1 MLLILV
7 ITTSQQGASSM
18 EGLTDFITHYQWG
31 DIFTVWF
38 VLTDDAHA
46 VLQQHFGPWR
56 RRGPQPTFSDSE
68 VITVALVADS
78 FFAGREDKTL
88 SFIRQYHAD
97 MFPQLP
103 SPGRF
108 NTRRRALNLITEQV
122 RRVLVKQWGLME
134 DEMGEYMTTRLTDSA
149 PIPVCTYTRAKLNRT
164 IEQTCAPRELYFG
177 VSASK
182 KTKVFGFRLHM
193 DTSLEAVVDRWLLAP
208 ASMHDSQG
216 LRGMYE
222 EESLRRGGVY
232 DLMLLGDG
240 AFNNPDWL
248 ASMQH
253 KHGCDVQLWAVPRQD
268 SRTPWPEQF
277 RRLVSKVRRRIET
290 AFSVL
295 SEVFNLER
303 PASRSLSGLVSRVST
318 RMLAYTLAFITGPL
332 LPLLGFQTQN

>member
-1 MLLILV
+1 
-7 ITTSQQGASSM
+7 M
-18 EGLTDFITHYQWG
+18 EGLTDFITQYRWE

-46 VLQQHFGPWR
+46 VLQKHFGSWR
-56 RRGPQPTFSDSE
+56 RRGPEPVFSDSE
-68 VITVALVADS
+68 VITVALIADT

-88 SFIRQYHAD
+88 SFIRQYHLD

-103 SPGRF
+103 SCGCF

-122 RRVLVKQWGLME
+122 RRVVVKQWGLME
-134 DEMGEYMTTRLTDSA
+134 DQEGVYVTERITDSA

-164 IEQTCAPRELYFG
+164 IEQTWAPRELYFG
-177 VSASK
+177 VSSSK

-193 DTSLEAVVDRWLLAP
+193 DISLDQVVDRWLLAP
-208 ASMHDSQG
+208 ACMHDSQA

-222 EESLRRGGVY
+222 DERLCRGALY

-248 ASMQH
+248 CCMRQ
-253 KHGCDVQLWAVPRQD
+253 KHGSDVRLWAVPRRD
-268 SRTPWPEQF
+268 SRTPWPEEF
-277 RRLVSKVRRRIET
+277 RRLVSKVRRGIET

-303 PASRSLSGLVSRVST
+303 PASRSLTGLVSRVST

-332 LPLLGFQTQN
+332 LALLGFQTQN